1 MKFSDYMMT
10 IILCMGFAAA
20 TAVLL
25 LATSGL
31 MMILPGPSVLRGA
44 IGGAFIAYCGAHFF
58 IWLERHGKK

>member
-10 IILCMGFAAA
+10 IILCTGFAAA

-31 MMILPGPSVLRGA
+31 MMILPGPEGLRA
-44 IGGAFIAYCGAHFF
+44 AVVAAFLSYCGARFF
-58 IWLERHGKK
+58 IWLGRHGKK